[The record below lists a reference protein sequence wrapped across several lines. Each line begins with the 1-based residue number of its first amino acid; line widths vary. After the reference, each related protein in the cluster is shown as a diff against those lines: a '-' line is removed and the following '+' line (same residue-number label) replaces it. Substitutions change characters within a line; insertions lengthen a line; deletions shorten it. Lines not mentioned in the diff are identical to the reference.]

1 MAELFD
7 IKSQAI
13 TRHLKNIYND
23 EELFKEATC
32 SKMEQ
37 VQMEGCRKICDI
49 HKVWHGHL
57 NKKDWST
64 YEQQNY

>member
-1 MAELFD
+1 MKK
-7 IKSQAI
+7 IRKHI
-13 TRHLKNIYND
+13 NNT
-23 EELFKEATC
+23 FKDQEVEKENNTQ
-32 SKMEQ
+32 K
-37 VQMEGCRKICDI
+37 MEGCRKICDI